1 MTINPI
7 LTFIQIIRSQ
17 VLVRESAEQT
27 DGQLLDR
34 FVRGQDRLA
43 MEALVYRHA
52 PMVWGVCRRTL
63 THDDA
68 QATFLV
74 LLRKAASIRSRE
86 MSSAVVRFFRRKWG
100 TLRNEVW
107 RSMESAWPEVLRCL
121 LQLPAALKVVAYLK
135 GLNLVILRA
144 QVPPGLQADLSV
156 ATYQRLAT

>member
-7 LTFIQIIRSQ
+7 LTFIQIIRGQ

-68 QATFLV
+68 QEAFQATFLV

-86 MSSAVVRFFRRKWG
+86 MPSAVVRFFRK
-100 TLRNEVW
+100 EV
-107 RSMESAWPEVLRCL
+107 EGH
-121 LQLPAALKVVAYLK
+121 AA
-135 GLNLVILRA
+135 
-144 QVPPGLQADLSV
+144 Q
-156 ATYQRLAT
+156 